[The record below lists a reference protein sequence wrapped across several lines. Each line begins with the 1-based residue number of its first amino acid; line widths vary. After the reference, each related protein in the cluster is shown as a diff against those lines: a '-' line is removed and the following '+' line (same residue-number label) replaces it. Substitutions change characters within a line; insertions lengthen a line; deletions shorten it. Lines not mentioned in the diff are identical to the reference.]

1 MSSTASN
8 QCLSYHKVPDF
19 KKITSDFKGD
29 FNMLTKQMSLRIF
42 YLIAILSMLL
52 LTIYLIIQFLF
63 PFFLACIFA
72 ILLYPVIQLMHNHL
86 KIPYVLSCLLG
97 ILIAIISTILSLF
110 YIGLEL
116 LQGIVY
122 LTKWIPDNL
131 RFLLEQSINHFNQWI
146 QPLIQKA
153 NQYIHSLPEEQHSI
167 IEEQLA
173 EISISIADQ
182 IAYLLE
188 IILNWVGNQVS
199 SLPGS
204 VTILIF
210 SFLCT
215 FFICKDWDKFYQ
227 YVSKKIPLSYI
238 QIATTVSKQIKS
250 KVIRY
255 LKAQLLLISITFTII
270 LLGLNLFQIK
280 HAFTIALFMALVDL
294 LPILGTG
301 IIFVPWSLYLFMTGE
316 TTLAIC
322 LFSLYL
328 FVILQRQILEPK
340 IVSNALGIHPI
351 LTILAIYLG
360 FQLFGVKGIWLGP
373 AILFVGKACSEANLF
388 YILWQYIKHN
398 RFSVDK
404 S

>member
-1 MSSTASN
+1 
-8 QCLSYHKVPDF
+8 
-19 KKITSDFKGD
+19 
-29 FNMLTKQMSLRIF
+29 MLTKQMTIRII
-42 YLIAILSMLL
+42 YLISILSLL
-52 LTIYLIIQFLF
+52 LLIVYLIIQFLF

-72 ILLYPVIQLMHNHL
+72 ILLFPIIKLMHVHL
-86 KIPYVLSCLLG
+86 KIPYVLSCLLA
-97 ILIAIISTILSLF
+97 IFIAIVGIIISLF

-122 LTKWIPDNL
+122 LTKSMPDNL
-131 RFLLEQSINHFNQWI
+131 RFFLEQTITSFNQWI
-146 QPLIQKA
+146 QPFIQKA
-153 NQYIHSLPEEQHSI
+153 NQYIHSLPDEQHSL

-173 EISISIADQ
+173 EISISLADQ

-188 IILNWVGNQVS
+188 IILNWLGSQIA

-204 VTILIF
+204 VTIIIF

-227 YVSKKIPLSYI
+227 YILKKVPLSYI
-238 QIATTVSKQIKS
+238 QISSSVSKQIKS
-250 KVIRY
+250 KIIRY
-255 LKAQLLLISITFTII
+255 LKAQLILISITFTII
-270 LLGLNLFQIK
+270 LLGLSIFQIK
-280 HAFTIALFMALVDL
+280 HAFTIALLMALVDL

-301 IIFVPWSLYLFMTGE
+301 IVFVPWSLYLFMTGE

-351 LTILAIYLG
+351 LTIMAIYLG
-360 FQLFGVKGIWLGP
+360 FQLFGVKGLWLGP
-373 AILFVGKACSEANLF
+373 AILFIGKACSEANLF
-388 YILWQYIKHN
+388 HIIWHYIKHN
-398 RFSVDK
+398 QFTVDK

>member
-1 MSSTASN
+1 MMN
-8 QCLSYHKVPDF
+8 RQ
-19 KKITSDFKGD
+19 
-29 FNMLTKQMSLRIF
+29 MLLRIF
-42 YLIAILSMLL
+42 YLIAILSALL
-52 LTIYLIIQFLF
+52 LTTYLIIQFLF
-63 PFFLACIFA
+63 PFFLACLFA
-72 ILLYPVIQLMHNHL
+72 ILLYPIIQLIHVHL

-97 ILIAIISTILSLF
+97 IIIAIVSTIMALF
-110 YIGLEL
+110 FIGVEL
-116 LQGIVY
+116 LQGIIY
-122 LTKWIPDNL
+122 LAKWIPDNL
-131 RFLLEQSINHFNQWI
+131 RFLLEQSMNHFNQWV

-153 NQYIHSLPEEQHSI
+153 NQYIHSLPEEQHTI

-188 IILNWVGNQVS
+188 IILNWLGNQVS

-204 VTILIF
+204 VMILIF

-227 YVSKKIPLSYI
+227 YVVKKVPLSFI
-238 QIATTVSKQIKS
+238 EIAQTVSKQIKS
-250 KVIRY
+250 KIIVY
-255 LKAQLLLISITFTII
+255 LKAQLILISITFTII
-270 LLGLNLFQIK
+270 LIGLSLFQIK
-280 HAFTIALFMALVDL
+280 HAFTIAILMALVDL

-351 LTILAIYLG
+351 LTIMTIYLG

-398 RFSVDK
+398 RISVDK

>member
-1 MSSTASN
+1 MMN
-8 QCLSYHKVPDF
+8 RQ
-19 KKITSDFKGD
+19 
-29 FNMLTKQMSLRIF
+29 MLLRIF
-42 YLIAILSMLL
+42 YLIAILSALL
-52 LTIYLIIQFLF
+52 LTTYLIIQFLF
-63 PFFLACIFA
+63 PFFLACLFA
-72 ILLYPVIQLMHNHL
+72 ILLYPIIQLIHVHL

-97 ILIAIISTILSLF
+97 IIIAIVSTIMALF
-110 YIGLEL
+110 FIGVEL
-116 LQGIVY
+116 LQGIIY
-122 LTKWIPDNL
+122 LAKWIPDNL
-131 RFLLEQSINHFNQWI
+131 RFLLEQSMNHFNQWV

-153 NQYIHSLPEEQHSI
+153 NQYIHSLPEEQHTI

-188 IILNWVGNQVS
+188 IILNWLGNQVS

-204 VTILIF
+204 VMILIF

-227 YVSKKIPLSYI
+227 YVVKKVPLSFI
-238 QIATTVSKQIKS
+238 EIAQTVSKQIKS
-250 KVIRY
+250 KIIRY
-255 LKAQLLLISITFTII
+255 LKAQLILISITFTII
-270 LLGLNLFQIK
+270 LIGLSLFQIK
-280 HAFTIALFMALVDL
+280 HAFTIAILMALVDL

-351 LTILAIYLG
+351 LTIMTIYLG

-398 RFSVDK
+398 RISVDK